1 MSYLPHV
8 FAILVGAGLTV
19 QVGMNAT
26 VREVLGPAAIA
37 TIVNFL
43 VGLVVLVAF
52 AIATGSRVVPGA
64 VAAVPVWAWF
74 GGTLGATYVAAAT
87 VLGPRL
93 TAAAFLALTLVG
105 QMVAAL
111 IVDHYGA
118 IGFPEQPVT
127 VSRVVGVVLLVVGV
141 LLIMR
146 R

>member
-1 MSYLPHV
+1 MSYLPHLL
-8 FAILVGAGLTV
+8 AILVGAGLTV

-26 VREVLGPAAIA
+26 VRDVLGSAAIA

-43 VGLVVLVAF
+43 VGLIALVAF
-52 AIATGSRVVPGA
+52 ALATGARFAPGA
-64 VAAVPVWAWF
+64 AAAVPAWAWL
-74 GGTLGATYVAAAT
+74 GGMLGATYVAAAT

-111 IVDHYGA
+111 VVDHYGA

-127 VSRVVGVVLLVVGV
+127 VWRVLGVVLLVAGV